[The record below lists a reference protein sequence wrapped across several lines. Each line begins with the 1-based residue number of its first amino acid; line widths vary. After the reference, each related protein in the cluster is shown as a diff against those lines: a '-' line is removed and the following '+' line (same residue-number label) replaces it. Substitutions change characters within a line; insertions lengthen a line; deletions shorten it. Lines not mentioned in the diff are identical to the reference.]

1 MSSKSIQITQNDTTI
16 AGKCVSATTTPS
28 TPPEFDGDWGDSD
41 CNGSITD
48 IPSPSGA
55 EFEGDWGDFDFFNET
70 DTELEPEFGGDWGDL
85 DFNGNESG
93 PE

>member
-28 TPPEFDGDWGDSD
+28 TPPDFEGDWGDSD
-41 CNGSITD
+41 FFDDTSITD
-48 IPSPSGA
+48 IPSGA
-55 EFEGDWGDFDFFNET
+55 EFEGDWGDSDFFNET
-70 DTELEPEFGGDWGDL
+70 DTELEPEFEGDWGDL